1 MPQAYAYTGTDTRG
15 YVSYADLDTGR
26 MLVADPGGT
35 YGMRAVEA
43 GLAIPPPDGRWGPPD
58 GPPAPAIFS
67 PPPAPASAE
76 ETGTGEGT
84 EGGEL

>member
-1 MPQAYAYTGTDTRG
+1 MPDSYNYLGASQLG
-15 YVSYADLDTGR
+15 YPAYADLDTGR
-26 MLVADPGGT
+26 MLVAEPGGT

-43 GLAIPPPDGRWGPPD
+43 GLSVPPPDGRWGAPD

-67 PPPAPASAE
+67 PPPAPATAA
-76 ETGTGEGT
+76 ETGGEGT